1 MVEGLILLNIHSDLK
16 LSIESMQF
24 FKTTMVFFF
33 TETEIASLK
42 YMWNHKRL
50 IIAKAILRKKGKV
63 GDFTIPD

>member
-24 FKTTMVFFF
+24 YQNPNGIFF

-42 YMWNHKRL
+42 FMWKHKRP
-50 IIAKAILRKKGKV
+50 IIAKAILRKKGKA